1 MYQKLQN
8 VIAQIIPCNYK
19 LINRNYSNE
28 VVHEEY

>member
-8 VIAQIIPCNYK
+8 VIAQIISRKTNY
-19 LINRNYSNE
+19 LIEIAFKE